1 MVSDQEILEGCKSG
15 KRHAFDK
22 LYKKYAPT
30 MLGVCMRY
38 CKGKEEAED
47 ILHEGFIKVFTNIS
61 KFRGEGSFEGWIKRI
76 MINTSL
82 SYYHSNLKYH
92 FSSGTD
98 EIENLPADKEEDG
111 VYSNAPGRSELLS
124 LIQELPAGYRFVFN
138 MYVFEDFSHKE
149 IAAELGISVNTSK
162 SQLAKARRQLQK
174 KLLKKYNLKPNIRS
188 K

>member
-1 MVSDQEILEGCKSG
+1 M
-15 KRHAFDK
+15 
-22 LYKKYAPT
+22 
-30 MLGVCMRY
+30 
-38 CKGKEEAED
+38 
-47 ILHEGFIKVFTNIS
+47 
-61 KFRGEGSFEGWIKRI
+61 
-76 MINTSL
+76 
-82 SYYHSNLKYH
+82 
-92 FSSGTD
+92 
-98 EIENLPADKEEDG
+98 ENLPADREEDG

-174 KLLKKYNLKPNIRS
+174 KLLNKYNLKPNIRS